1 MLRQRIERR
10 EAWACSRRGAGLPLR
25 PLTGGRVVASSTP
38 AQRPAPSRAE
48 RGRRN
53 APLRG
58 REELVGME
66 PRPTARR
73 VAKGRHYLGVRRRK
87 PEGLGEGVEEGESGE
102 EALAEAAPTPPRS
115 AWRGATGEEA
125 RPKGAAASCRGPLG
139 LGGRD
144 GLHSR
149 LCYHGLGG
157 FQRFFRTAGV
167 PRIPERAAL
176 DARLSRSWP
185 RSAREQAEKPA
196 PECDPAACSRRHL
209 RASAPWPFPR
219 SAACL
224 RIAAIA

>member
-1 MLRQRIERR
+1 MGSQNLRAAMPRQRMERR

-66 PRPTARR
+66 PQPTARR

-115 AWRGATGEEA
+115 AWRGATG
-125 RPKGAAASCRGPLG
+125 GRGETE
-139 LGGRD
+139 RS
-144 GLHSR
+144 HR
-149 LCYHGLGG
+149 LL
-157 FQRFFRTAGV
+157 
-167 PRIPERAAL
+167 
-176 DARLSRSWP
+176 
-185 RSAREQAEKPA
+185 
-196 PECDPAACSRRHL
+196 
-209 RASAPWPFPR
+209 PWPARARRPGRTPLPSLLPRTWGFPK
-219 SAACL
+219 
-224 RIAAIA
+224 IF